1 MPVIFVTPFCRPK
14 HHANGLEDGVMNLEL
29 RKLRQ
34 PYLDRKEPL
43 PEDLDKL
50 LKSKQIS
57 VPWKADTEWHDSS
70 CSHRRR

>member
-1 MPVIFVTPFCRPK
+1 M
-14 HHANGLEDGVMNLEL
+14 MNLEL

-34 PYLDRKEPL
+34 PYLERKEPL

-57 VPWKADTEWHDSS
+57 VPWKTDTEWHELVLATEGDEM
-70 CSHRRR
+70 RV